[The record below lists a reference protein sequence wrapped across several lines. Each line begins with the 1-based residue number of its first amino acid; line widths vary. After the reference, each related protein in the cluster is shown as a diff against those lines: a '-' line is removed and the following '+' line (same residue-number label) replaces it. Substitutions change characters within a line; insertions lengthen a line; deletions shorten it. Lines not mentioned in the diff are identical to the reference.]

1 LCALLAEFLEDQGF
15 KVSLAY
21 EGLAG
26 SAAALKGEHDLI
38 LLDVMLPGFNGLRT
52 LEHLRQDKSTRIM
65 MLTAHNTE

>member
-21 EGLAG
+21 EGL
-26 SAAALKGEHDLI
+26 AAALKGEHDLI